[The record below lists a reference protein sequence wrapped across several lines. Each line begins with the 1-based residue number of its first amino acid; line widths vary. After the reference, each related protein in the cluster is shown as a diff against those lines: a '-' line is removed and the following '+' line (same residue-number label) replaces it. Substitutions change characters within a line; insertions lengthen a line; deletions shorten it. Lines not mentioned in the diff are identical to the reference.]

1 MVILA
6 IFLGVRNTYG
16 VFLTPLAG
24 ALGLSRGAASAFFSV
39 YMTLSAAFAIFC
51 GWALDRL
58 GPKVVLATMG
68 FFLGA
73 ALLLTSRAV
82 STWQIYLTYS
92 LLLAAGTG
100 ASFPIVMATVTRL
113 FERSRGVALG
123 IALSGEGVGIVAV
136 APVASFLVR
145 AYDWRTGMLVLGVLG
160 ASLAIGLSLFL
171 RRLPS
176 HEGSASPASTA
187 GMATAV
193 PPSFTLRQAIKT
205 RSFWFL
211 AGVYV
216 TVSLC
221 FNLLITHLVAYS
233 TDIEISAAT
242 GALLVSVLGGS
253 TVPGRLLLGW
263 ASDSVDRR
271 RLAIACAVVQAL
283 AMVWLAFANSLW
295 MFFTFAVV
303 FGFAFGAESNLLAS
317 LTSQTFGTG
326 NIGSVAGSLVVGFN
340 VGAAVGPLM
349 AGLVFDSTGRYFVS
363 FLASALAATLAA
375 LMLLATRHE
384 TVPPAA
390 SGGR

>member
-1 MVILA
+1 MVVLA

-39 YMTLSAAFAIFC
+39 YMALSAAFAIFC

-68 FFLGA
+68 VFLGG

-82 STWQIYLTYS
+82 STWQVYLTYS

-100 ASFPIVMATVTRL
+100 ASFPVVLATVTRL
-113 FERSRGVALG
+113 FERSRGMALG
-123 IALSGEGVGIVAV
+123 IALSGEGLGIVAV

-145 AYDWRTGMLVLGVLG
+145 AYDWRTGMLVLGILG
-160 ASLAIGLSLFL
+160 GSLAIGMSLFL
-171 RRLPS
+171 RRLPRRD
-176 HEGSASPASTA
+176 GGASLPNEA
-187 GMATAV
+187 GVATAAA
-193 PPSFTLRQAIKT
+193 PGFTLRQAVKT

-221 FNLLITHLVAYS
+221 FNLLITHLVAYA
-233 TDIEISAAT
+233 TDIGISAAT

-263 ASDSVDRR
+263 ASDRIDRR
-271 RLAIACAVVQAL
+271 KLAIACAVVQAL
-283 AMVWLAFANSLW
+283 AMMWLAFANSLW
-295 MFFTFAVV
+295 MFFSFAVV

-317 LTSQTFGTG
+317 LTSQTFGTR

-349 AGLVFDSTGRYFVS
+349 AGLVYDSTGKYFVS

-375 LMLLATRHE
+375 LMLLATRRE
-384 TVPPAA
+384 TMPHAT
-390 SGGR
+390 